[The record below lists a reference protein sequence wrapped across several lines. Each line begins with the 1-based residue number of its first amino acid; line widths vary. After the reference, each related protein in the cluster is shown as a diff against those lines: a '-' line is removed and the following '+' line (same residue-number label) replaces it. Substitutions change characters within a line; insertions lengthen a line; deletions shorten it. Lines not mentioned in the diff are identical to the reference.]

1 MGYKSENPYTRKVLG
16 TYKVLQDKELHFKL
30 DKAEQLFLE
39 WSARPIA
46 ERAALLVDIADLL
59 DQQKSARAAIITAE
73 MGKPISQSIA
83 EVEKC
88 AWLCRYYADHAENHL
103 KPVSMESTAR
113 ESQVW
118 FEPLGIIFAVMPW
131 NFPYWQVFRY
141 LAPNIMAGNTCL
153 LKHASNVPQ
162 CGDAMEKLF
171 LHAGAPEGIFQNL
184 FIDYPQSEVVI
195 KHPRVAGV
203 TLTGSNYAG
212 YKIAELAGRH
222 GKKTVLELGG
232 SDPFIV
238 FESAD
243 LEKAVETG
251 IIARFQNTGQS
262 CIAAKRFFV
271 QDNIFEDFVDSLTD
285 KVKKQKTGDPM
296 DPETNIGPV
305 AREDLLLE
313 LEDQIT
319 RIVRE
324 GGRVITG
331 GNRIY
336 PDKLLLKPTIITGL
350 SPESPINDEELFG
363 PVLPLFPFRDEQEVV
378 DLANHN
384 PFGLGANVWTSDPD
398 QAHRVAHRLE
408 TGTVA
413 INGMVKSEPNLP
425 FGGVKA
431 SGYGRELSVFG
442 IREFVNIKTVN
453 FF

>member
-1 MGYKSENPYTRKVLG
+1 MAYKSVNPYTQKVLG
-16 TYKVLQDKELHFKL
+16 IYETLQDKELQQKL
-30 DKAEQLFLE
+30 EKAEQKFLE
-39 WSARPIA
+39 WSVRPIK
-46 ERAALLVDIADLL
+46 ERAAILASVARLL
-59 DQQKSARAAIITAE
+59 DKQKSTHAAIITAE

-88 AWLCRYYADHAENHL
+88 AWLCRYYAEHAENHL
-103 KPVSMESTAR
+103 KPAGMKSTAR

-162 CGDAMEKLF
+162 CADAMEKLF
-171 LHAGAPEGIFQNL
+171 LQAGLPEDIFQNL
-184 FIDYPQSEVVI
+184 FVDYRQSEIVI

-212 YKIAELAGRH
+212 YKIAELAGRY

-243 LEKAVETG
+243 LEKAVNTG

-262 CIAAKRFFV
+262 CIAAKRFFI
-271 QDNIFEDFVDSLTD
+271 QDKIFEDFTNRLTD
-285 KVKKQKTGDPM
+285 KVKEQKTGDPM
-296 DPETNIGPV
+296 DPETNIGPI
-305 AREDLLLE
+305 ARKDLLLE
-313 LEDQIT
+313 LEDQINRMVKEGS
-319 RIVRE
+319 RI
-324 GGRVITG
+324 ITG
-331 GNRIY
+331 GRRIY
-336 PDKLLLKPTIITGL
+336 PDKLLLEPTVITDLPPG
-350 SPESPINDEELFG
+350 SPINNEELFG

-378 DLANHN
+378 HLANHN
-384 PFGLGANVWTSDPD
+384 PFGLGANVWTADPE
-398 QAHRVAHRLE
+398 QAKRVAHQLE

-453 FF
+453 VF

>member
-1 MGYKSENPYTRKVLG
+1 MAYKSVNPYTQKVLG
-16 TYKVLQDKELHFKL
+16 KYEILQDRELHLKL
-30 DKAEQLFLE
+30 EKAEQSFFY
-39 WSARPIA
+39 WSDRPIK
-46 ERAALLVDIADLL
+46 ERAKLMMDIAGLL
-59 DQQKSARAAIITAE
+59 DQQKSKHASIITAE
-73 MGKPISQSIA
+73 MGKPISQSVA

-88 AWLCRYYADHAENHL
+88 AWLCRYYAEHAEKHL
-103 KPVSMESTAR
+103 KPLDMESTAK

-141 LAPNIMAGNTCL
+141 LTPNFVAGNACL

-162 CGDAMEKLF
+162 CAEAIEKLF
-171 LHAGAPEGIFQNL
+171 LQAGAHEGVFQNL
-184 FIDYPQSEVVI
+184 FIDYRQSEIVI
-195 KHPRVAGV
+195 KHSRVAGV

-212 YKIAELAGRH
+212 YKIAEISGRN

-271 QDNIFEDFVDSLTD
+271 QDKIFDDFVNRTTE

-296 DPETNIGPV
+296 DPETNIGPI

-313 LEDQIT
+313 LEDQIN
-319 RIVRE
+319 RMAGE
-324 GGRVITG
+324 GGRIITG
-331 GNRIY
+331 GKRIY
-336 PDKLLLKPTIITGL
+336 PDKLLLEPTIITGL
-350 SPESPINDEELFG
+350 SPGSPINNEELFG
-363 PVLPLFPFRDEQEVV
+363 PVLPLFLFHDEQEVV
-378 DLANHN
+378 PLANHN

-398 QAHRVAHRLE
+398 QAKRVAHQLE

>member
-1 MGYKSENPYTRKVLG
+1 MAYKSVNPYTKKVLG
-16 TYKVLQDKELHFKL
+16 TFEILSEKELHLKL
-30 DKAEQLFLE
+30 QKAEEVFHE
-39 WSARPIA
+39 WSKRTVSERVRLLEEVAGLIDKQKALHA
-46 ERAALLVDIADLL
+46 E
-59 DQQKSARAAIITAE
+59 IITAE
-73 MGKPISQSIA
+73 MGKPINQSIA

-88 AWLCRYYADHAENHL
+88 AWLCRYYAEQAEDHL
-103 KPVSMESTAR
+103 KPFTMESTAR

-162 CGDAMEKLF
+162 CAEAMEKLF
-171 LHAGAPEGIFQNL
+171 LQGGANEGIFQNL
-184 FIDYPQSEVVI
+184 FIDYGQSEMVI

-212 YKIAELAGRH
+212 YKIAELAGRY

-238 FESAD
+238 FESAT

-262 CIAAKRFFV
+262 CIAAKRFFIH
-271 QDNIFEDFVDSLTD
+271 DRIFEEYATILVDRI
-285 KVKKQKTGDPM
+285 KKQKTGDPM
-296 DPETNIGPV
+296 NPETNIGPV

-313 LEDQIT
+313 LEDQIS
-319 RIVRE
+319 RMVRE
-324 GGRVITG
+324 GGRIITG
-331 GNRIY
+331 GKRVN
-336 PDKLLLKPTIITGL
+336 PDKLLLEPTVITNL

-363 PVLPLFPFRDEQEVV
+363 PVLPLFSFRDEQEVIHY
-378 DLANHN
+378 ANHN
-384 PFGLGANVWTSDPD
+384 PFGLGANIWTSDPE
-398 QAHRVAHRLE
+398 QAKRVAHQIE

>member
-1 MGYKSENPYTRKVLG
+1 MAYKSVNPYTQKVLA
-16 TYKVLQDKELHFKL
+16 TYEVLQDKELIVKL
-30 DKAEQLFLE
+30 EKAEQLFKD
-39 WSARPIA
+39 WSARPIS
-46 ERAALLVDIADLL
+46 ERAAVLKSVAGML
-59 DQQKSARAAIITAE
+59 DKQKSKHASIITAE

-83 EVEKC
+83 EIEKC
-88 AWLCRYYADHAENHL
+88 AWLCQYYAEHAEHHL
-103 KPVSMESTAR
+103 KPARMESTAR

-141 LAPNIMAGNTCL
+141 LAPNVMAGNTCL

-162 CGDAMEKLF
+162 CADAMEKVF
-171 LHAGAPEGIFQNL
+171 RQAGTPGGIFQNL
-184 FIDYPQSEVVI
+184 FIGYSQSEIVI

-212 YKIAELAGRH
+212 YKIAEMAGKY

-238 FESAD
+238 FENAD
-243 LEKAVETG
+243 LDKAVDTG
-251 IIARFQNTGQS
+251 IITRFQNTGQS
-262 CIAAKRFFV
+262 CIAAKRFFI
-271 QDNIFEDFVDSLTD
+271 QDKIFEDFVKRLTD
-285 KVKKQKTGDPM
+285 KAQKQKTGDPM
-296 DPETNIGPV
+296 DPETDIGPI
-305 AREDLLLE
+305 ARKDLLLE
-313 LEDQIT
+313 LEEQIN
-319 RIVRE
+319 RMVKE
-324 GGRVITG
+324 GGKVITG
-331 GNRIY
+331 GRRIY
-336 PDKLLLKPTIITGL
+336 PDKLLLEPTVITDL
-350 SPESPINDEELFG
+350 PPWSPVNDEELFG
-363 PVLPLFPFRDEQEVV
+363 PILPLFPFHDEEEAVH
-378 DLANHN
+378 LANHN

-398 QAHRVAHRLE
+398 QAIRVAHQLE

-442 IREFVNIKTVN
+442 MREFVNIKTVN

>member
-1 MGYKSENPYTRKVLG
+1 MAYKSVNPYTQKVLA
-16 TYKVLQDKELHFKL
+16 TYEVLQDKELIVKL
-30 DKAEQLFLE
+30 EKAEQLFKD
-39 WSARPIA
+39 WSARPIS
-46 ERAALLVDIADLL
+46 ERAAVLKSVAGML
-59 DQQKSARAAIITAE
+59 DKQKSKHASIITAE

-83 EVEKC
+83 EIEKC
-88 AWLCRYYADHAENHL
+88 AWLCQYYAEHAEHHL
-103 KPVSMESTAR
+103 KPARMESTAR

-141 LAPNIMAGNTCL
+141 LAPNVMAGNTCL

-162 CGDAMEKLF
+162 CADAMEKVF
-171 LHAGAPEGIFQNL
+171 RQAGTPGGIFQNL
-184 FIDYPQSEVVI
+184 FIGYSQSEIVI

-212 YKIAELAGRH
+212 YKIAEMAGKY

-238 FESAD
+238 FENAD
-243 LEKAVETG
+243 LDKAVDTG
-251 IIARFQNTGQS
+251 IITRFQNTGQS
-262 CIAAKRFFV
+262 CIAAKRFFI
-271 QDNIFEDFVDSLTD
+271 QDKIFEDFVKRLTD
-285 KVKKQKTGDPM
+285 KAQKQKTGDPM
-296 DPETNIGPV
+296 DPETDIGPI
-305 AREDLLLE
+305 ARKDLLLE
-313 LEDQIT
+313 LEEQIN
-319 RIVRE
+319 RMVKE
-324 GGRVITG
+324 GGKVITG
-331 GNRIY
+331 GRRIY
-336 PDKLLLKPTIITGL
+336 PDKLLLEPTVITDL
-350 SPESPINDEELFG
+350 PPWSPVNDEELFG
-363 PVLPLFPFRDEQEVV
+363 PILPLFPFHDEEEAVH
-378 DLANHN
+378 LANHN

-398 QAHRVAHRLE
+398 QALRVAHQLE

-442 IREFVNIKTVN
+442 MREFVNIKTVN

>member
-1 MGYKSENPYTRKVLG
+1 MAYKSVNPFTQEVLA
-16 TYKVLQDKELHFKL
+16 TYEVLQDSELYVKL
-30 DKAEQLFLE
+30 EKAERLFSE
-39 WSARPIA
+39 WSAKPIG
-46 ERAALLVDIADLL
+46 ERAKLLNNIAGLL
-59 DQQKSARAAIITAE
+59 DKQKSTHAETITAE

-88 AWLCRYYADHAENHL
+88 AWLCRYYAEQAESHL
-103 KPVSMESTAR
+103 KPVNMESTVR

-141 LAPNIMAGNTCL
+141 LTPNFMAGNTCI

-162 CGDAMEKLF
+162 CADAMEKLF
-171 LHAGAPEGIFQNL
+171 LQAGVPEGVFQNL
-184 FIDYPQSEVVI
+184 FIDYKQSEIVI

-212 YKIAELAGRH
+212 YKIAELSGKY
-222 GKKTVLELGG
+222 GKKSVLELGG
-232 SDPFIV
+232 SDPYIV

-243 LEKAVETG
+243 IEKAVETG

-262 CIAAKRFFV
+262 CIAAKRFFI
-271 QDNIFEDFVDSLTD
+271 QDKIFKEFLNILTAN
-285 KVKKQKTGDPM
+285 VKKQKVGDPM

-313 LEDQIT
+313 LEDQINRMT
-319 RIVRE
+319 SE
-324 GGRVITG
+324 GGRIITG
-331 GNRIY
+331 GRRIH
-336 PDKLLLKPTIITGL
+336 PDKLLLEPTVITDL
-350 SPESPINDEELFG
+350 SPESTVNEEELFG
-363 PVLPLFPFRDEQEVV
+363 PVLPLFSFRDEQEAVH
-378 DLANHN
+378 LANDN
-384 PFGLGANVWTSDPD
+384 PFGLGANVWTSDAD
-398 QAHRVAHRLE
+398 QAKRVAHHLE
-408 TGTVA
+408 AGTIA